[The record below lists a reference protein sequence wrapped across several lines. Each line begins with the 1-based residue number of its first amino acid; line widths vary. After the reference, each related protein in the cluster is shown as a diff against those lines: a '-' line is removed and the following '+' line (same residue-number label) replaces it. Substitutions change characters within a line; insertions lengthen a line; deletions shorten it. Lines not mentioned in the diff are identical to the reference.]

1 MDGLITG
8 LVADLEAAARRLG
21 RPVRLMEVCGTH
33 TMVAFR
39 SGLRRILPPDI
50 RLTSGPGCPVCVTP
64 PGYVDAAI
72 EMGRMPGVTIAT
84 FGDLVR
90 VPGSI
95 SSLEQERAQGTQ
107 VRVVYSPT
115 DALALARA
123 EPARTVVFLAVGFET
138 TTPAVALTVKAA
150 REEGIANYLVLTAH
164 KTMPQAM
171 EALVRGGDVLVDGF
185 LCPGHVSVVAGAK
198 IFSFLAD
205 GCGIPCVVA
214 GFEPEDI
221 LKGISML
228 LTQLEEERSEVEIEY
243 ERAVSWEGNAA
254 AQKVTAEV
262 FTECD
267 SEWRGLGVIPDSGL
281 ALSPEYADHDA
292 ALRLGVRVAAGRPV
306 SGCRCGDVLRGS
318 LEPPQCPLFGRSCSL
333 ERPLGPCMVSSEGSC
348 AAYARYGGGAGQR

>member
-1 MDGLITG
+1 MDGLIKG
-8 LVADLEAAARRLG
+8 IVADLDAAAQRLG
-21 RPVRLMEVCGTH
+21 RPARLMEVCGTH

-39 SGLRRILPPDI
+39 SGLRRLLPPDV

-72 EMGRMPGVTIAT
+72 EMGRLPGITIAT

-90 VPGSI
+90 VPGSV
-95 SSLEQERAQGTQ
+95 SSLEQERAQGIQ
-107 VRVVYSPT
+107 VRVVYSPI
-115 DALALARA
+115 DALALAKA
-123 EPARTVVFLAVGFET
+123 ESARTVVFLAVGFET

-150 REEGIANYLVLTAH
+150 REQGVSNYLVLAAH
-164 KTMPQAM
+164 KTMPGAM

-205 GCGIPCVVA
+205 TYGIPCVVA

-221 LKGISML
+221 LEGINML
-228 LTQLEEERSEVEIEY
+228 LTQLGEGRSAVEIGY
-243 ERAVSWEGNAA
+243 ERAVTWEGNTA

-262 FTECD
+262 FVEGD
-267 SEWRGLGVIPDSGL
+267 SEWRGLGVIPGSGMVL
-281 ALSPEYADHDA
+281 RPEYSEHDA
-292 ALRLGVRVAAGRPV
+292 ALRLGVKVEAGRPMA
-306 SGCRCGDVLRGS
+306 GCRCGDVLRGS
-318 LEPPQCPLFGRSCSL
+318 LEPPECPLFGRSCTL

-348 AAYARYGGGAGQR
+348 AAHARYGGGGKS